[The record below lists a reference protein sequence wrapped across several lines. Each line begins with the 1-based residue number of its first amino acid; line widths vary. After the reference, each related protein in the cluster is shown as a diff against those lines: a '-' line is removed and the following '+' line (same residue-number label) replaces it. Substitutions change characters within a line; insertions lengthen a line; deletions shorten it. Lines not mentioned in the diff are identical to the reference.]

1 MLFFLTCMEIRSREK
16 QSPPCAQQ
24 KTRRVLKPS
33 AVQRDPPYSPME
45 VAMAT
50 TITFEYRTGVAR
62 EMVWNVRLTG
72 NWTEK
77 GAHSEEW
84 ITLPMQPLE
93 ESVET
98 FTAEVSFSDK
108 EKGKTFTWGVLVDT
122 PGRRDVWGILTESGS
137 EEDPQF
143 KRSFTLGEGD
153 ARQHYWITPYRSLGA
168 CRRGDGG
175 ISFSVWAPHAEKVEV
190 VIAAD
195 DTGGYIWK
203 DGRGVKDRFPMS
215 RDAEGVWSTGPDDPA
230 MADFKAWVGKL
241 YMYEVTREDG
251 SVAYRT
257 DLFSLAQAG
266 TGGNNP
272 EAEEGGQ
279 WNGKP
284 SDLDCTKSCSIV
296 VDPDQVNRRAGEA
309 EQKSEWVSSVDFWKD
324 EFDRLRPVPTS
335 LQDLVIYEMQVSGL
349 GAGHDRPGTLQD
361 AIDMLDYLADL
372 GINAIELLPVSAFE
386 GVAGWGYGTSHY
398 YAVKYGRDELKRF
411 VRACHRRGMA
421 VLVDVVYNH
430 YTPDS
435 ERVQWMYDSTRHDH
449 NAYYFYKGTLDDYPD
464 FPEGGYCDNMSTGYL
479 PNMAEEKVR
488 SWLIG
493 SAVAFAVDFHI
504 DGFRMDLTQ
513 ALHSFNVLHKD
524 GSPVPEANEAGIRFM
539 REWARILRFFRPSL
553 MLLGEDHSGW
563 EKIARSQNAGGIGFD
578 AAWWSEWYHQLI
590 GDSDQ
595 DDSKARLL
603 RNAAYDNSEPLKMD
617 IFSGM
622 VAASPSRIVYH
633 SSHDESGNA
642 ENSARNMM
650 VAVEGMLFDNTRQ
663 WAEARCRVVAGL
675 TLFAPGTPMFFMGEE
690 VAAAQPNHHADFL
703 EQREDLQAL
712 REGSGAAMFRFYRDC
727 ILLRLD
733 TPGLRSPFVEMIKAH
748 NEDRVLVFRRWWAS
762 DEFLVIASLNSEP
775 FENYGIEHQSLA
787 GKAWQEIFSSDNPV
801 YGGFG
806 MLNLQPLDSAEG
818 TLTLNVPACG
828 IAVYVRKN

>member
-1 MLFFLTCMEIRSREK
+1 MPT
-16 QSPPCAQQ
+16 A
-24 KTRRVLKPS
+24 
-33 AVQRDPPYSPME
+33 
-45 VAMAT
+45 
-50 TITFEYRTGVAR
+50 ITFEYRSGVAR
-62 EMVWNVRLTG
+62 ELVWNARLTG
-72 NWTEK
+72 SWTTK
-77 GAHSEEW
+77 GAYSEEW
-84 ITLPMQPLE
+84 STLLMEP
-93 ESVET
+93 VEGVAGA
-98 FTAEVSFSDK
+98 FTAQVVFPDT
-108 EKGKTFTWGVLVDT
+108 EKDKTFTWGVLVDT
-122 PGRRDVWGILTESGS
+122 PGRRDVWGILAEQGPQET
-137 EEDPQF
+137 PQF
-143 KRSFTLGEGD
+143 KRAFTLGKD
-153 ARQHYWITPYRSLGA
+153 NATQRYWVTPYRSLGA

-175 ISFSVWAPHAEKVEV
+175 ILFSVWAPHAQKVELV
-190 VIAAD
+190 TAAEES
-195 DTGGYIWK
+195 GGYIWN
-203 DGRGVKDRFPMS
+203 DGRGVQKTFLMDRN
-215 RDAEGVWSTGPDDPA
+215 AENIWSTRPDDPA
-230 MADFKAWVGKL
+230 MADFDAWAGKL
-241 YMYEVTREDG
+241 YMYKVTREDR
-251 SVAYRT
+251 SVAFRT

-272 EAEEGGQ
+272 EAEENGQ
-279 WNGKP
+279 WSGHA

-296 VDPDQVNRRAGEA
+296 VDPDRVNSRAGEPGQ
-309 EQKSEWVSSVDFWKD
+309 EPEWLAAADFWKD

-335 LQDLVIYEMQVSGL
+335 LQDLVIYEMQISAL
-349 GAGHDRPGTLQD
+349 GAGHEGPGTLHD
-361 AIDMLDYLADL
+361 ALNMLDYLADL

-421 VLVDVVYNH
+421 VIVDVVYNH

-449 NAYYFYKGTLDDYPD
+449 NAYYFYQGTQDDYLD

-479 PNMAEEKVR
+479 PNMREEHVR

-524 GSPVPEANEAGIRFM
+524 GSPVPGANEAGIRFM
-539 REWARILRFFRPSL
+539 REWARVLRFFRPSI

-563 EKIARSQNAGGIGFD
+563 EMIARSQNAGGIGFD
-578 AAWWSEWYHQLI
+578 AAWWSDWYHQLI

-595 DDSKARLL
+595 DGAKARLL
-603 RNAAYDNSEPLKMD
+603 RNASYDDQRPLKMD
-617 IFSGM
+617 IFAGM
-622 VAASPSRIVYH
+622 VAASPGRIVYH

-642 ENSARNMM
+642 AHSARKMQ
-650 VAVEGMLFDNTRQ
+650 VAVGGMLFDNTRQ

-675 TLFAPGTPMFFMGEE
+675 TLFAPGIPMFFMGEE
-690 VAAAQPNHHADFL
+690 VGAVQPNLHNDFL
-703 EQREDLQAL
+703 ETREDYQAL

-733 TPGLRSPFVEMIKAH
+733 TPGLRSPFVEIIKAH
-748 NEDRVLVFRRWWAS
+748 EQDRVLVFRRWWAS
-762 DEFLVIASLNSEP
+762 DEFLVIASLKDKP
-775 FENYGIEHQSLA
+775 FEGYGIEHESLE

-806 MLNLQPLDSAEG
+806 MLNPQPLDSPEG
-818 TLTLNVPACG
+818 VLTLNVPACG
-828 IAVYVRKN
+828 IAVYVRRN